1 MSVRVRQLLP
11 VAAIAVVLALISWL
25 SYCLRFNFDLTD
37 EGLYLYSVVPHPHFP
52 SANYYFLW
60 FVKLNTWLGGGLLA
74 LRFATLLSILLAS
87 TVVFRE
93 YRLLDHEFRPPA
105 QAVVGFSLF
114 FLAGLSTY
122 SIGLSSWSYNTVVL
136 LAVALLFAGLMR
148 RVRTATADA
157 VTAVYVG
164 VAVALA
170 LSARLSSG
178 LLFAILGVGL
188 LSAPTARATLRHR
201 AGLVAVAGALGFGI
215 SYLALAGNPVYP
227 AHFIDVLG
235 LMSQSSHAGLLGN
248 YLGNAARFGLER
260 IALPGLA
267 WWLARRVLRTRPAER
282 VDRGFHLA
290 YLLAGLTLVLP
301 FDPVRGFLIV
311 LGQLVL
317 VLLYVVAR
325 RHDVIRKNVGAHS
338 VAVSGAGLALMA
350 AVGTNN
356 NLLEMSV
363 MYALL
368 LVPLALVVL
377 RFLGAGARAAPA
389 LLAYLTVFAS
399 SVIYHKQY
407 REYYRSPLR
416 AETRYVRASA
426 PHLAGVWIP
435 SELDALLTSVEN
447 VLRAQGFSRD
457 RDAVL
462 AYDEIPGIAAALGL
476 PVFGAPWLFSGY
488 DGVDAFNCYVIR
500 NERHRYRHV
509 YMLLASPLTRELE
522 RCADERLE
530 PAPGHRVTEAGDFFH
545 HWAERR
551 VALRVVGP
559 FYVKPPL
566 VE

>member
-1 MSVRVRQLLP
+1 MSVGARHLLP
-11 VAAIAVVLALISWL
+11 LAAGVVVLALISWL

-60 FVKLNTWLGGGLLA
+60 LLKLNAWLGGGLLA
-74 LRFATLLSILLAS
+74 LRVATLLSVLVAS

-93 YRLLDHEFRPPA
+93 YRRLNHEFRPPA
-105 QAVVGFSLF
+105 QAVVGFALF

-148 RVRTATADA
+148 RVRTATVEA
-157 VTAVYVG
+157 VMAGYIG
-164 VAVALA
+164 LAVALA

-178 LLFAILGVGL
+178 VLFAFLGVVML
-188 LSAPTARATLRHR
+188 LMPPTRATWRRR
-201 AGLVAVAGALGFGI
+201 AGLVALAGAAVIGI

-227 AHFIDVLG
+227 AHFLDVLG
-235 LMSQSSHAGLLGN
+235 LMSQSSHAGLLAN

-260 IALPGLA
+260 LALPGLA
-267 WWLARRVLRTRPAER
+267 WWLARLAMRRRPAER
-282 VDRGFHLA
+282 VDRWFHGV

-311 LGQLVL
+311 LGQMVL
-317 VLLYVVAR
+317 VLLYVFAR
-325 RHDVIRKNVGAHS
+325 RHEVVRAHPRDYAVAATGAC
-338 VAVSGAGLALMA
+338 LALIA

-377 RFLGAGARAAPA
+377 RFLGAGALAAPT

-407 REYYRSPLR
+407 REYYRSPPR

-426 PHLAGVWIP
+426 PYLAGVWIP
-435 SELDALLTSVEN
+435 AELDALLTNVES
-447 VLRAQGFSRD
+447 VLRDQGFSRE

-462 AYDEIPGIAAALGL
+462 AYPEIPGVAAAFGF
-476 PVFGAPWLFSGY
+476 PMFGAPWLFSDY

-500 NERHRYRHV
+500 RESQRYRHV
-509 YMLLASPLTRELE
+509 YKLLASPLTVQLAQ
-522 RCADERLE
+522 CAEERLE
-530 PAPGHRVTEAGDFFH
+530 PAPGHRVTDAGAFFH
-545 HWAERR
+545 YWAGRR
-551 VALRVVGP
+551 VRLTVVGP
-559 FYVKPPL
+559 FQVKPPR